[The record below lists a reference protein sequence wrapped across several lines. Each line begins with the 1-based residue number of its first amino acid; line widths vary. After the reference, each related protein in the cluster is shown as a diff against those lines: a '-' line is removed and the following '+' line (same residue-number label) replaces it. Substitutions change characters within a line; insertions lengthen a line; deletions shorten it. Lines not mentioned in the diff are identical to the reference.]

1 MDFVELMQC
10 TLRGAEVTVGGRE
23 LLDVFE
29 RASARSHA
37 LLQEILLERK
47 AVDRL
52 SAENTKLRERISV
65 LEVEL
70 VRARQ

>member
-10 TLRGAEVTVGGRE
+10 TLRGAEVTVSGRE
-23 LLDVFE
+23 LLEVFE
-29 RASARSHA
+29 RYSTRSHA